1 VKAQEEYITA
11 GILAGGRSRRLGRDK
26 AFLNW
31 QGRSLIEWSVMRAK
45 GITSNVYLL
54 AKDRAAYQHLSCPV
68 LPDLY
73 STSSPLSG
81 ILTVSPF
88 VKQWLLLLAC
98 DIVLFS
104 DRLLPF
110 LWEQRTPGKAVVVR
124 SKEGLQPLLGFYP
137 VELMEYWERAYQN
150 GKYKLQPTLQS
161 MPRIEISEFD
171 LPRPQQGGAPFLNI
185 NRAADVENLRNLR
198 TDMLV
203 NKDSMN
209 QDST

>member
-1 VKAQEEYITA
+1 MKPQEEHITA

-68 LPDLY
+68 LPDFY

-81 ILTVSPF
+81 ILTVGPF

-124 SKEGLQPLLGFYP
+124 SKEGLQPLLGLYP
-137 VELMEYWERAYQN
+137 VELMGYWEQAYQN
-150 GKYKLQPTLQS
+150 GNYKLQPTLQL
-161 MPRIEISEFD
+161 MPRIEVAEYE
-171 LPRPQQGGAPFLNI
+171 LPRPQQGEEPFLNI
-185 NRAADVENLRNLR
+185 NRAADVEQLQRLR
-198 TDMLV
+198 TDMRV
-203 NKDSMN
+203 
-209 QDST
+209 Q

>member
-1 VKAQEEYITA
+1 MKGKEEHITA
-11 GILAGGRSRRLGRDK
+11 GILAGGRSRRLGRNK

-54 AKDRAAYQHLSCPV
+54 GKDRAAYQHLSCPV
-68 LPDLY
+68 LPDFY

-81 ILTVSPF
+81 ILTVGPF

-98 DIVLFS
+98 DIVVFS
-104 DRLLPF
+104 DRLLPY
-110 LWEQRTPGKAVVVR
+110 LWEQRTAGKAVVVR

-137 VELMEYWERAYQN
+137 VELMGYWERAYQK
-150 GKYKLQPTLQS
+150 GRYKLQPTLQR
-161 MPRIEISEFD
+161 MPRVEVSESD

-185 NRAADVENLRNLR
+185 NRAADVEQLRSLR
-198 TDMLV
+198 IDMSV
-203 NKDSMN
+203 N
-209 QDST
+209 

>member
-1 VKAQEEYITA
+1 MKGKEEHITA

-45 GITSNVYLL
+45 GITPTVYLL

-68 LPDLY
+68 LPDFY

-81 ILTVSPF
+81 ILTVGPF

-124 SKEGLQPLLGFYP
+124 SKEGLQPLLGLYP
-137 VELMEYWERAYQN
+137 VELMGYWERAYQKGN
-150 GKYKLQPTLQS
+150 YKLQPTLQL
-161 MPRIEISEFD
+161 MPRIEVAEYE
-171 LPRPQQGGAPFLNI
+171 LPRPLQGGAPFLNI
-185 NRAADVENLRNLR
+185 NRAADVKQLQSLR
-198 TDMLV
+198 TDMRV
-203 NKDSMN
+203 
-209 QDST
+209 Q